1 MSPADITTRGVFN
14 IKELLKSDEK
24 RNWLKGPTFLSKL
37 DKDSTCDNHRIKEL
51 DPGDTEIKKTFI
63 ATLGKIEG
71 TLIIY
76 ENYSR
81 FDKIVRI
88 LAWIIRFINNCRS
101 KTRKNPLH
109 HFWRNANLHKDPYQ
123 ICTEKRVL
131 RRNGRSLQRS
141 KCGKNK
147 QITSIQIISCRKW
160 FDKNWRKAKER
171 SNSIWR
177 KAPDSNS

>member
-88 LAWIIRFINNCRS
+88 LAWIIRFIKNCRT
-101 KTRKNPLH
+101 KTRKKPITSLLKKRKSPQRSLSNM
-109 HFWRNANLHKDPYQ
+109 Y
-123 ICTEKRVL
+123 RVL

-147 QITSIQIISCRKW
+147 QITSIQIIS
-160 FDKNWRKAKER
+160 
-171 SNSIWR
+171 
-177 KAPDSNS
+177 